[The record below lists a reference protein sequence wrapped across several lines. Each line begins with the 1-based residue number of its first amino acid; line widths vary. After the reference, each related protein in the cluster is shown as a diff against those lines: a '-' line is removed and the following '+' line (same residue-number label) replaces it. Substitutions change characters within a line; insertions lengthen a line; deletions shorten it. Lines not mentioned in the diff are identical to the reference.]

1 MNILPQPSSALC
13 TQLKQIIDEIPRDMI
28 LKSGGF
34 CYAMCDMLSNMLR
47 LRGIR
52 HRIQEVELTASQ
64 TDPPRLAIIGKA
76 GTKFNSEHSDSHVV
90 VIVEDSEPILIDI
103 SIPFLM
109 TNDCTY
115 LMGVC
120 RGTGDVIADFTAS
133 NKHYVYRQRKG
144 GAFTSLHQK
153 SIVERISA
161 DAEIFRNI
169 KRLYWAILAMF
180 VVVIAV
186 QATAIYW
193 RISISM
199 ELKDNTIDTLH
210 GQELTRQNKEL
221 LEENQRLLHQ
231 LLKKQ

>member
-1 MNILPQPSSALC
+1 
-13 TQLKQIIDEIPRDMI
+13 
-28 LKSGGF
+28 
-34 CYAMCDMLSNMLR
+34 
-47 LRGIR
+47 
-52 HRIQEVELTASQ
+52 
-64 TDPPRLAIIGKA
+64 
-76 GTKFNSEHSDSHVV
+76 
-90 VIVEDSEPILIDI
+90 
-103 SIPFLM
+103 
-109 TNDCTY
+109 
-115 LMGVC
+115 MGVC